1 MTVGAVLGRSWED
14 GRGRGRGGYH
24 MMAPADAADAA
35 DSVEED
41 GTGCRPRS
49 TGSVRRGEG

>member
-1 MTVGAVLGRSWED
+1 MTAGAVLGRSWED
-14 GRGRGRGGYH
+14 GRGRGGYH

-41 GTGCRPRS
+41 SMGCRPRS